1 MTPEYSKI
9 IMEDETFLSCD
20 RCNLMFANFEEEVSK
35 SKMIEEAL
43 KHDLICRELTGHD
56 KRSIAN
62 DERTG
67 KNHFSHWRK
76 ESKKRIDLE
85 DR

>member
-20 RCNLMFANFEEEVSK
+20 RCNLMFANFGEEVSK

-43 KHDLICRELTGHD
+43 KHDMVCRKLTGHD
-56 KRSIAN
+56 LRSIAN
-62 DERTG
+62 DTRTPKG
-67 KNHFSHWRK
+67 HFDHWRK
-76 ESKKRIDLE
+76 VNQTHK
-85 DR
+85 